1 MWNKRTGAK
10 KLMGLEPIV
19 NLEEERASSNQLSGR
34 NCIKLLIHSSMV

>member
-19 NLEEERASSNQLSGR
+19 NLEEERASSINSLEG
-34 NCIKLLIHSSMV
+34 MA